1 MRFALK
7 VKTDDGAEDVLPFPS
22 NQTSFIVGR
31 HGDLQI
37 DNPTVSRQHVQI
49 EVENDVLWVTNLP
62 DKDTRLASGQRLVG
76 RHQWPPDEA
85 LRLGDVL
92 IWAMI
97 VQAPQ
102 DVDEGFNQ
110 LKKQIHELLLDR
122 LQPRTR
128 AQLEQNDEVRSE
140 EVEQNIR
147 RILVERSLD
156 AVTAQRLHKELM
168 DDVLGLGPLEDA
180 LKDDSISEVM
190 VVDKNHVYVE
200 RKGQLELLDR
210 RFASNAAIK
219 HVIDRIVRPL
229 GRRIDESSPMVDGRL
244 RDGSRV
250 NAVIPPL
257 ALRGPCITI
266 RKFAKNAL
274 GMAELI
280 EKGSISPQMARF
292 LELSVRSH
300 KNIIV
305 SGGTG
310 SGKTTL
316 LNILSSF
323 IDGKERIVTIEDAA
337 ELNLR
342 QEHVVGLETRPPNL
356 EGKGAYTIRDLLR
369 NALRMRPDRIVVG
382 ECRGAEAADMLQAM
396 NTGHDGSL
404 TTLHS
409 NSPSEAVTRLE
420 SMILMSGSADM
431 PLESIRQQVANAVH
445 VIVQQARLSDGSRKV
460 THIAEVVGIDDMG
473 AIVTQDLFRFVET
486 EGSIPDAIKGEFR
499 RTGWIPHFYGELL
512 VKGLARP
519 DEFL

>member
-1 MRFALK
+1 MSFALK
-7 VKTDDGAEDVLPFPS
+7 ISTEGGAADLLPLPS
-22 NQTSFIVGR
+22 PGSYVVGR
-31 HGDLQI
+31 EADLRI
-37 DNPTVSRQHVQI
+37 SHPTVSRKHLRVFVDDQEI
-49 EVENDVLWVTNLP
+49 WAENLSANGTWLEDGQKIAGRFRWAP
-62 DKDTRLASGQRLVG
+62 DKT
-76 RHQWPPDEA
+76 
-85 LRLGDVL
+85 LRLGDVSVTAVL
-92 IWAMI
+92 IKKG
-97 VQAPQ
+97 
-102 DVDEGFNQ
+102 DRDEKFEIE
-110 LKKQIHELLLDR
+110 KKAVHDELLDR

-128 AQLEQNDEVRSE
+128 AQLEQNKDVRTE

-147 RILVERSLD
+147 QIIKERGISGGQAD
-156 AVTAQRLHKELM
+156 RLIKELT

-180 LKDDSISEVM
+180 LKDDTISEVM
-190 VVDKNHVYVE
+190 VVDRNHIYVE
-200 RKGQLELLDR
+200 RSGQLELLERSFQTDT
-210 RFASNAAIK
+210 AIK

-229 GRRIDESSPMVDGRL
+229 GRRIDESSPLVDGRL
-244 RDGSRV
+244 KDGSRV

-266 RKFAKNAL
+266 RKFGKKSL
-274 GMAELI
+274 GIQDLV
-280 EKGSISPQMARF
+280 KFDSVSSQMARF
-292 LELSVRSH
+292 LELAVRSH

-323 IDGKERIVTIEDAA
+323 IGEEERVVTIEDAA

-356 EGKGAYTIRDLLR
+356 EGKGAYTIRDLLK

-404 TTLHS
+404 TTLHA

-420 SMILMSGSADM
+420 SMILMSGTADM
-431 PLESIRQQVANAVH
+431 PLPSIRQQIAGAVH

-460 THIAEVVGIDDMG
+460 THIAEVVGIDDNG
-473 AIVTQDLFRFVET
+473 DIVTQDLFHFKEI
-486 EGSIPDAIKGEFR
+486 EGSQPKKIVGEFR
-499 RTGWIPHFYGELL
+499 RTGWIPKFYGELL
-512 VKGLARP
+512 VKGLVRS